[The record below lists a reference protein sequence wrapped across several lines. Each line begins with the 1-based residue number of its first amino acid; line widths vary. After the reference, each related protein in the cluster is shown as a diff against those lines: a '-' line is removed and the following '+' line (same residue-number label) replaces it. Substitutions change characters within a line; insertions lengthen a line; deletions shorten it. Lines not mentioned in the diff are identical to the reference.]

1 MDICLARRCVCVYK
15 HSDTKHSHI
24 HTRTLT
30 QQAQQAYRREMKNV
44 VAFHNRHKERTN
56 GITVDGPLVAAAAL
70 AAAALATAAAVAL
83 AVAPFAPEFDDIAMN
98 DGCVDGADDDDD
110 NNDGVNL
117 KYLQHSQYF
126 IVIAC
131 SVRYEFGWTK
141 TMHQLDKTHSFNRS
155 KFTAEKNAE

>member
-1 MDICLARRCVCVYK
+1 MYK
-15 HSDTKHSHI
+15 HSDTKHSLT
-24 HTRTLT
+24 HTLEHSHSN
-30 QQAQQAYRREMKNV
+30 QQAYRREMKNV
-44 VAFHNRHKERTN
+44 VTFHNRHKERTN

-70 AAAALATAAAVAL
+70 AAAALATAAVAL

>member
-1 MDICLARRCVCVYK
+1 MYK
-15 HSDTKHSHI
+15 HSDTKHSHTLEHSNT
-24 HTRTLT
+24 HT
-30 QQAQQAYRREMKNV
+30 ASPAYRREMKNV
-44 VAFHNRHKERTN
+44 VTFHNRHKERTN

-70 AAAALATAAAVAL
+70 EAAALATAAAVAL

-98 DGCVDGADDDDD
+98 DGCVDGADDVVDDD
-110 NNDGVNL
+110 NDGVNL

-141 TMHQLDKTHSFNRS
+141 TMHQLDKSNTVSIEANSRP
-155 KFTAEKNAE
+155 K